1 MDEGIDHSTG
11 NHHHRPEMKKKH
23 KRVFR
28 SFTKISFQFKATF
41 CEPNK
46 HISIPLIDSIP
57 ILPTK
62 QVVKP
67 NNILFQFLQSQIHL
81 TDSIPSKNI
90 LWTKRHL
97 TIYEN
102 KKTTSHV

>member
-1 MDEGIDHSTG
+1 M
-11 NHHHRPEMKKKH
+11 
-23 KRVFR
+23 
-28 SFTKISFQFKATF
+28 ATF

-46 HISIPLIDSIP
+46 HIPIPLTDSIP

-67 NNILFQFLQSQIHL
+67 DNIPFQFLQSQIPL

-90 LWTKRHL
+90 LRTKRHL
-97 TIYEN
+97 RVYLLAA
-102 KKTTSHV
+102 